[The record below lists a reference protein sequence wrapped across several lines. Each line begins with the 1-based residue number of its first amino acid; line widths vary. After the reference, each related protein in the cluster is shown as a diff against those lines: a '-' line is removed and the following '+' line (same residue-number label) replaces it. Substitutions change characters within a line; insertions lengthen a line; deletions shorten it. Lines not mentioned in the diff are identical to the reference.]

1 MRRGGGPPAHPY
13 PWGVTGTED
22 ERRARQQQ
30 ITAVVLKLVGVA
42 VAIGLVIGI
51 GAWLVVKGL
60 GLNTSAS
67 SSDTSGASQPL
78 APLPSTALPVPSDT
92 PTSTESPGTGN
103 PTAVPSGGL
112 LLSASPLLVQPMERI
127 NLTGQWPGHDN
138 QSLLVQRFDGGQWS
152 NFGVQVQVDVGTF
165 ATYVMTGRPGDQ
177 KFRVFDPTTQT
188 ASNEVTV
195 TVGS

>member
-1 MRRGGGPPAHPY
+1 
-13 PWGVTGTED
+13 VTGTDE
-22 ERRARQQQ
+22 ERRVRQQE
-30 ITAVVLKLVGVA
+30 IAAVVLKIVGVA
-42 VAIGLVIGI
+42 ISIGLVIGI

-60 GLNTSAS
+60 GLDAGS
-67 SSDTSGASQPL
+67 SNDTPGAAQPL
-78 APLPSTALPVPSDT
+78 APLPSTALPVPSDL
-92 PTSTESPGTGN
+92 PTATASPGDT
-103 PTAVPSGGL
+103 TASPSGGL
-112 LLSASPLLVQPMERI
+112 LLSASPLLVKPMERI

-138 QSLLVQRFDGGQWS
+138 QSLLVQRYEGGQWS

-177 KFRVFDPTTQT
+177 TFRVFDPTTQT